1 MQRVYMKANQVERII
16 TKTFLVNGWIH
27 LIFLML
33 FLAAACGLFDS
44 KGPAEPAPGRRDY
57 TWTVDSVYSAP
68 GGWMNAIWGA
78 SANDVWIG
86 SAGGLDRLWHY
97 DGKKWKPWP
106 KHMPSI
112 ESLYGFASDNIW
124 MGTMN
129 GSIYHY
135 DGKEWS
141 KVYTYTIQG
150 MGEPDIF
157 DLWGTSPSNIYAV
170 GTVLPDEGPPY
181 RGFVLH
187 YDGKN
192 WKQLL
197 VTDFGVQLQRVRDT
211 KQGVFIRGVKSVYV
225 GGAPDTLV
233 LYQYSKGRLH
243 ELLSMPENDESA
255 MIWVNNIGGNAYILN
270 RKELLRYSKGKFIP
284 VTEFPSPK
292 TVYSFFG
299 RSIKDVFVITSDGL
313 LHYNGTDTKF
323 LIDIIAQPNALLLKN
338 DVFFFVNDY
347 KGGTNLI
354 YHGTLTPEE
363 E

>member
-1 MQRVYMKANQVERII
+1 MKRNICI
-16 TKTFLVNGWIH
+16 
-27 LIFLML
+27 LIALL
-33 FLAAACGLFDS
+33 LAAASCGLFEN
-44 KGPAEPAPGRRDY
+44 KKVPPIPPGRRDY

-78 SANDVWIG
+78 SANDVWIC
-86 SAGGLDRLWHY
+86 SAGGYDRLWHF
-97 DGKKWKPWP
+97 DGSEWKPWS
-106 KHMPSI
+106 KHIPSSL

-124 MGTMN
+124 MGTMD

-135 DGKEWS
+135 DGKNWS
-141 KVYTYTIQG
+141 VVYTYAIKG

-211 KQGVFIRGVKSVYV
+211 RQGVFIRGVKSVYV

-255 MIWVNNIGGNAYILN
+255 MIWVNNIEGNAYILN

-313 LHYNGTDTKF
+313 LHYNGTDTKL
-323 LIDIIAQPNALLLKN
+323 LIDIPPAQPNALLLNN
-338 DVFFFVNDY
+338 DVFFFVNDF
-347 KGGTNLI
+347 KGETNLI
-354 YHGTLTPEE
+354 YHGILTPKEE
-363 E
+363 